1 MVPAWAELV
10 GLRQLRGPLALV
22 VLGNNITLMVITTIG
37 VAAALVLHMAI
48 MRVTVVLVAAV
59 VVELRQAAQL
69 ELEAGV
75 Q

>member
-1 MVPAWAELV
+1 MVRW
-10 GLRQLRGPLALV
+10 RQLRGPLALV

-37 VAAALVLHMAI
+37 VVVAVVLHKAI
-48 MRVTVVLVAAV
+48 MRLTVVLVAAV